1 MLKIEGAALQ
11 HFFYGHTLYKPKIEA
26 SNSTITFD
34 YEGDNNKYIVMLFSH
49 TGSGAMPEAQ
59 KPFLEKILNATKLSF
74 SDVALVN
81 LNNYP
86 DATLKQLKEFF
97 AASSLFFW
105 GVNSSIFNIKTQ
117 LYQPLVHE
125 KLKIISVD
133 PIDIIENDKNL
144 KAKLWGILQTHYLK

>member
-1 MLKIEGAALQ
+1 MLKIEGTALQ
-11 HFFYGHTLYKPKIEA
+11 QFFNGHTLYKPKTND
-26 SNSTITFD
+26 NSKTITFN
-34 YEGDNNKYIVMLFSH
+34 YEGENNKYIVMLFSH
-49 TGSGAMPEAQ
+49 TDSSAMPEAQ

-97 AASSLFFW
+97 AATSLFFW
-105 GVNSSIFNIKTQ
+105 GINPSIFNIKAQ

-133 PIDIIENDKNL
+133 PIDVIEKDKAL